1 MTSVSGSFLAG
12 AGQAR
17 TAAGGVGVE
26 GSGECGGGERWEQFA
41 ERHGDY
47 GRNMVLCMAREN
59 TGLTLR
65 ELGEA
70 AGGMDYAAVGEA
82 VRRLRKRLKEDRS
95 IRKAYKHAVQI
106 LQIET

>member
-1 MTSVSGSFLAG
+1 
-12 AGQAR
+12 
-17 TAAGGVGVE
+17 
-26 GSGECGGGERWEQFA
+26 
-41 ERHGDY
+41 
-47 GRNMVLCMAREN
+47 MVLCMAREN